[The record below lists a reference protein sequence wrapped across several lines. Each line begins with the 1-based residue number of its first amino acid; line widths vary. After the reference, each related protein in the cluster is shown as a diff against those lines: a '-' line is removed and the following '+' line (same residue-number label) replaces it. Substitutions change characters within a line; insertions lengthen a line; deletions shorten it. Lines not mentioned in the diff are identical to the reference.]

1 MRVSLHNPGAMTHF
15 TTRPEIVGT
24 QGVAASTHWLASQT
38 AMGVLE
44 RGGNAFDAAVAGGFV
59 LQVVEPH
66 LNGPGGEV
74 PLLLWSERERRMLS
88 VCGQGAAPA
97 EATPET
103 FRRLGLE
110 QVPGIGLLPATVPG
124 AFGTWLTLL
133 RDHGTWSL
141 ADVLAPAI
149 GYAREG
155 FPLVPRIVQ
164 AIYAVQALFREQWTS
179 SAAVWLP
186 DGRVPAPGSMF
197 RLPQVADTYERI
209 LRTAQAESTTR
220 TGVIDAALRAWYQGF
235 VARDIDHF
243 YRHEQ
248 VQDTSGGRNRGLL
261 RYDDLAQW
269 APTVEA
275 PLTMDFGRYTL
286 AKCGFWSQGPS
297 LLQQVGMLRY
307 ADLQQHASHTAGFV
321 HRIAEAAKLALADRL
336 AWYGVAPGDW
346 TQARQALLSD
356 DYLRA
361 RWAEVGAS
369 ASAELRAGA
378 PAGLSPRLP
387 DLDVTRRSLLNA
399 DTRFGIGE
407 PTFATLPP
415 LSEWLEKEVF
425 VGDTCHIDVIDRQ
438 GNMVSAT
445 PSGGWLSSS
454 PVIPSLGFSLNTRLQ
469 MTWLDEGLPGTL
481 NPGVPPCTTLSPSM
495 ALRDGEPYMAFGT
508 PGGDQQDQWSTA
520 FFMRHA
526 VHGMNLQEAIDA
538 PAWHVDHFPA
548 SFWPRQTT
556 LNRLTL
562 ESRFGEAVIDE
573 LRAAGHDVKV
583 GEPWSESRMSACTRS
598 IDREG
603 RLVLRAAAN
612 PRGMQGY
619 AVGR

>member
-97 EATPET
+97 EATPEA

-220 TGVIDAALRAWYQGF
+220 TGVIDAALHAWYQGF

-297 LLQQVGMLRY
+297 LLQQVGMLRH
-307 ADLQQHASHTAGFV
+307 ADLQQHAPHTAGFV

-481 NPGVPPCTTLSPSM
+481 NPGVPPCTTLSPSL
-495 ALRDGEPYMAFGT
+495 ALRDGEPYMVFGT

-520 FFMRHA
+520 FFLRHA

-562 ESRFGEAVIDE
+562 ESRFGETVIDE